1 MRFSRYAVAL
11 SLCILSGIPCAGI
24 AAQTAAAQSTW
35 PQQSQEPGQRHW
47 RPSDWE
53 KITLRETSNNR
64 PALAYMNGVLFLAWT
79 GVDNN
84 QLNIAVSTDD
94 GFNFAGKYTSSETSN
109 AAPALAA
116 TGDSLVIAWK
126 GQGNNQIN
134 VARVNVSGGER
145 GIPRINGFSNKVTL
159 KETSRSG
166 PSLASFRDMLYLAW
180 TGQRGRMIVMASTDN
195 GASFGGRYSS
205 EESSGAAPALAASGD
220 GVVIAWKGVGNH
232 QLNVAQVNAG
242 GNRWRNSRMSGFSN
256 KVTLGDTS
264 NDGPAL
270 ATSDGQIFLAW
281 TGVGNQQLN
290 VMSSGDGG
298 RSFGNKYTSRET
310 SSAGPALV
318 WSSDILL
325 LGWKSLDNSSLNI
338 GPAQR
343 RGLGQSDRM
352 ASIDYFVNRSCAISL
367 CWDPRIS
374 PG

>member
-1 MRFSRYAVAL
+1 MRISHYAVSL

-24 AAQTAAAQSTW
+24 AAQAAAAQSTW

-53 KITLRETSNNR
+53 KITLRETSSNR

-94 GFNFAGKYTSSETSN
+94 GFNFVGKYTSSETSN

-116 TGDSLVIAWK
+116 SGDSLVIAWK

-166 PSLASFRDMLYLAW
+166 PALASFRDMLFLGW
-180 TGQRGRMIVMASTDN
+180 TTQRGRIIVTASTDN
-195 GASFGGRYSS
+195 GGHFGGRYNS
-205 EESSGAAPALAASGD
+205 EESSDAAPALAASGD

-232 QLNVAQVNAG
+232 QLNVAQVNAE
-242 GNRWRNSRMSGFSN
+242 GNRWRNSRMPGFSN
-256 KVTLGDTS
+256 KVTLGETS
-264 NDGPAL
+264 NNSPAVVSREREL
-270 ATSDGQIFLAW
+270 FLAW

-298 RSFGNKYTSRET
+298 RSFSNKYTSPET

-318 WSSDILL
+318 WSNDTLL
-325 LGWKSLDNSSLNI
+325 LGWKGLDNTSLNI

-343 RGLGQSDRM
+343 RGR
-352 ASIDYFVNRSCAISL
+352 
-367 CWDPRIS
+367 W
-374 PG
+374 